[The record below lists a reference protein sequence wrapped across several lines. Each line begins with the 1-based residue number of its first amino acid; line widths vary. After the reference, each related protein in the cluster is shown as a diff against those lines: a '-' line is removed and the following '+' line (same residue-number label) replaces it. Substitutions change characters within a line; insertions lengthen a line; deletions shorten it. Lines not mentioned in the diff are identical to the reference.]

1 MRNILILGATSAI
14 AEATARRFAASGARF
29 YLVGRNAE
37 KLAAI
42 TRDLEIRSGR
52 PVQGES
58 LDLDLLEQHPALL
71 DRAAQ
76 ALGGIDIALIA
87 HGTLP
92 DQITCQQSVVMMLA
106 AIHTNALSVTSLAT
120 LLANSFE
127 ARGQGVLVAIG
138 SVAGD
143 RGRQSNYVYGA
154 AKGMVGLFLQGLRNR
169 LNGKGIRV
177 ITVKPGFVDTPMT
190 AAFEKKG
197 LLWAQPDQIAR
208 GIVAAVEH
216 RRDVVYLP
224 WFWRWIMTVIRHIPE
239 GVFKRMKL

>member
-1 MRNILILGATSAI
+1 MQS
-14 AEATARRFAASGARF
+14 
-29 YLVGRNAE
+29 
-37 KLAAI
+37 
-42 TRDLEIRSGR
+42 
-52 PVQGES
+52 ES
-58 LDLDLLEQHPALL
+58 LDLDRLDQHPALL

-76 ALGGIDIALIA
+76 ALGGIDIALLA

-92 DQITCQQSVVMMLA
+92 DQVACQQSVAMMLA
-106 AIHTNALSVTSLAT
+106 AIHTNALSVISLAT
-120 LLANSFE
+120 LLANAFE

-169 LNGKGIRV
+169 LNGKGIQI

-197 LLWAQPDQIAR
+197 LLWAQPDQIAK

-224 WFWRWIMTVIRHIPE
+224 WFWRWIMAVIRHIPE

>member
-1 MRNILILGATSAI
+1 M
-14 AEATARRFAASGARF
+14 
-29 YLVGRNAE
+29 
-37 KLAAI
+37 
-42 TRDLEIRSGR
+42 
-52 PVQGES
+52 
-58 LDLDLLEQHPALL
+58 
-71 DRAAQ
+71 
-76 ALGGIDIALIA
+76 GGIDIALLA
-87 HGTLP
+87 HGTLS
-92 DQITCQQSVVMMLA
+92 DQAACQQSVATTLA
-106 AIHTNALSVTSLAT
+106 AIHTNALSVISLAT
-120 LLANSFE
+120 LLANLFE

-169 LNGKGIRV
+169 LSGQGIQV

-197 LLWAQPDQIAR
+197 LLWAQPDQIAK

-224 WFWRWIMTVIRHIPE
+224 WFWRWIMAVIRHIPE